1 MADEALRRL
10 TVSSCLLAPVSFRG
24 PRRRSLPKVPAEGPR
39 RRSPERSGGGSEA
52 EGGAK
57 RRGERSGGESEAEG
71 ERSGG
76 EP

>member
-10 TVSSCLLAPVSFRG
+10 TVSSCLLAPVSFRD

-52 EGGAK
+52 EGRAK
-57 RRGERSGGESEAEG
+57 RRENEAEG
-71 ERSGG
+71 S
-76 EP
+76 PSK

>member
-24 PRRRSLPKVPAEGPR
+24 PRRRSPPKVPAEGPR
-39 RRSPERSGGGSEA
+39 SEA